1 MRKLLLLATI
11 ILGLS
16 VFVAG
21 CSDSSESS
29 NETEDGKQVI
39 KVAISDEVNPPF
51 LYADENNEPIGYDM
65 DFLAEVEKR
74 LPEYEFEYI
83 WGEEETNLVGVD
95 TGKYDFAINWFF
107 KNPEREEKFLYPE
120 HEYGYSLTALI
131 TKTDRDDIKTLDDM
145 VGKKFPPMS
154 PSGGL
159 RTILNAYNDKNP
171 DNPLTIESMDAPSNA
186 ENMKMV
192 DRGEADAVF
201 LNVTTFNAV
210 QEELN
215 LDLKVGGIIS
225 KEPVYIVYRKDH
237 TELAEKIDEITV
249 ELIQD
254 GTLPE
259 LAEKWF
265 DVNFFEDLD
274 YINEQGF
281 EFE

>member
-249 ELIQD
+249 ELIED

>member
-1 MRKLLLLATI
+1 MKKLLLLATI